1 MVHLKKKRGNQNK
14 KSIILLVKSH
24 RYFSYHGC
32 CYLIFDNIPKTT
44 KNQKYVF
51 DVFASFITSFPK
63 NLKSKKEKEKVHLIF
78 FSDLIIIV
86 EGRGPI

>member
-1 MVHLKKKRGNQNK
+1 
-14 KSIILLVKSH
+14 VKSH

-32 CYLIFDNIPKTT
+32 CYLIFENILKTT

-51 DVFASFITSFPK
+51 DVFASFVTSFPK

-78 FSDLIIIV
+78 FSDQIIVV